1 MRDLQAVINAAQ
13 NDAADASSTIAD
25 VVDYLEVLD
34 MAIASED
41 NAVEPFSQIATVL
54 RGTRDLAKKAADA
67 ARLTYDALSRELRL

>member
-1 MRDLQAVINAAQ
+1 MRDLQAGINAVQ
-13 NDAADASSTIAD
+13 NDAADASNTIAD

-54 RGTRDLAKKAADA
+54 RGTRDLAKKAMNA
-67 ARLTYDALSRELRL
+67 AHRTSDALSRELRF

>member
-13 NDAADASSTIAD
+13 NTAAEASNTIAD

-41 NAVEPFSQIATVL
+41 NAVEPFSHIATVL

-67 ARLTYDALSRELRL
+67 AHQTSDALSGELRF